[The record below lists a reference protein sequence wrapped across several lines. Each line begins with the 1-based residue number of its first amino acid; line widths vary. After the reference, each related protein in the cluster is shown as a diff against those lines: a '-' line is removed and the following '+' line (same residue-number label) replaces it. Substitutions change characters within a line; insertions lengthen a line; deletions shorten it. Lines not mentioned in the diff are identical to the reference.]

1 MSDSKEQS
9 EPKETQPDIKT
20 EPAEKAATD
29 NEMPPPQQD
38 LPAAV
43 SVKGDQDTSN
53 SVVEH
58 IVVAQSDVRLEDN
71 EKEARRLFSETR
83 RLLQLDPEH
92 AMTLAELVDRFR
104 ENEDPCQPS
113 SEQFYQV
120 LTKFNVKD
128 GTSGGGK
135 PAKHFQVR
143 IYTTVRGR
151 RWCVCVC

>member
-113 SEQFYQV
+113 SEQLYQV